1 MKNKIKYRRPD
12 EVRGVIKETEGNH
25 AKSMIFL
32 ATVGHG

>member
-12 EVRGVIKETEGNH
+12 EVWGVIKETEGNH
-25 AKSMIFL
+25 AKIFL